1 MNIAIYLYIVNSLR
15 AGFTAHPQLYLYT
28 QCLAHDRSSIGVSL
42 VVQQICVSFERI
54 NEWIDLKLEE
64 RKPGC
69 FVIIIKAARNT
80 VWVQVK
86 NSDRQERQ
94 IETLSWHVKGRNW
107 YYFFA
112 ASFQKPNLSID
123 CDICCCHNS
132 LQRSLIIRKHLLTKE
147 KIGGNTVL

>member
-1 MNIAIYLYIVNSLR
+1 MVNIAIYLYIVNSLR

-54 NEWIDLKLEE
+54 DLKLEE

-94 IETLSWHVKGRNW
+94 IETLS
-107 YYFFA
+107 
-112 ASFQKPNLSID
+112 
-123 CDICCCHNS
+123 
-132 LQRSLIIRKHLLTKE
+132 
-147 KIGGNTVL
+147 